1 MIISMKPDATKEQI
15 DHVCDRIR
23 EFNYKVHSIQGEE
36 RVVIGVIGTGD
47 VTDCL
52 EAIEV
57 APGVASAV
65 RISSPYKF
73 VSREFKHERTTIPI
87 NGVSIGGDDFAVM
100 AGPCSV
106 ETEKQIMEAAEF
118 VASVGGKI
126 LRGGAF
132 KPRTSPY
139 DFQGLEEAGLKLL
152 AKARAAH
159 GVAIVTEVMSE
170 PDVPLI
176 AEYADIMQ
184 VGARNMQNFALLKAL
199 GRCKRPVLL
208 KRGMSSTI
216 KELLMS
222 AEYITAHGNPNII
235 LCERGIRTFETATRN
250 TCDIS
255 AVPVL
260 NELTHL
266 PVLVDPSHAA
276 GRQSLV
282 PALARAAVAVGADG
296 IIVEMHPCPE
306 KAMSDGAQSL
316 SFPQFKAMMQDLR
329 PYLDLWKKARA
340 SLNATASAAV

>member
-1 MIISMKPDATKEQI
+1 MIISMKPDATQEQI
-15 DHVCDRIR
+15 DHVIEDIR
-23 EFNYKVHSIQGEE
+23 EFGYKVHSIQGEE
-36 RVVIGVIGTGD
+36 RVVIGVIGVGD
-47 VTDCL
+47 VSACL

-65 RISSPYKF
+65 RISSPFKF
-73 VSREFKHERTTIPI
+73 VSREFKRDFTRIPI
-87 NGVSIGGDDFAVM
+87 NGVSVGGDEFVVM

-106 ETEKQIMEAAEF
+106 ESEKQIMEAAEF
-118 VASVGGKI
+118 VASLGGKI

-139 DFQGLEEAGLKLL
+139 DFQGMEAEGLKLL
-152 AKARAAH
+152 
-159 GVAIVTEVMSE
+159 AIVTEVMSE
-170 PDVPLI
+170 QDVPLI
-176 AEYADIMQ
+176 SDYADILQ

-199 GRCKRPVLL
+199 GRSPRPILL

-222 AEYITAHGNPNII
+222 AEYITAHGNSNVI

-255 AVPVL
+255 AIPVL

-266 PVLVDPSHAA
+266 PIIVDPSHAA

-282 PALARAAVAVGADG
+282 PALCRAAVAIGADG
-296 IIVEMHPCPE
+296 IIVEMHPNPQ
-306 KAMSDGAQSL
+306 KAKSDGAQSL
-316 SFPQFKAMMQDLR
+316 NFPQFRSMMEELKPFIKIWKEMRGQRDL
-329 PYLDLWKKARA
+329 
-340 SLNATASAAV
+340 AAQAAE